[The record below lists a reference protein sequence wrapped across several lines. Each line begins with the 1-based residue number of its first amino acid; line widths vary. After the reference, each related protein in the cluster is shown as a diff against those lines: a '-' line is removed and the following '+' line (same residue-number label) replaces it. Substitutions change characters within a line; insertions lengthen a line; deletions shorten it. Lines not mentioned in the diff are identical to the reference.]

1 MLLIY
6 YILGNKIDNYF
17 FVVVI
22 YELFYIMEVDDINI
36 VYSCEIEVEIEEENI
51 ENIISFIKNYLV
63 FLYDIFLK
71 VELIMDRICVDDEKV
86 REIEEC
92 I

>member
-1 MLLIY
+1 
-6 YILGNKIDNYF
+6 
-17 FVVVI
+17 
-22 YELFYIMEVDDINI
+22 MEVDDINI

>member
-1 MLLIY
+1 
-6 YILGNKIDNYF
+6 
-17 FVVVI
+17 
-22 YELFYIMEVDDINI
+22 MEVDDINI

-71 VELIMDRICVDDEKV
+71 VELIMERICVDDEKV